1 MGIFRKLKKVLK
13 SGSFGFPIFLI
24 KVLSYFHFSLSWQ
37 TVNRNFPKSL
47 YHPKWDQYFVRSYG
61 HEVGINLNLSHSLMD
76 LYIEGSCRMEISMQ
90 ELSSNLPPLRTS
102 LEHISCA
109 TELKFEYFVVTVTL
123 LNLTWWKSVSLEW
136 SNSTPKKA
144 IILAVNC
151 QSYQYFSNF
160 SKTWPTSSYYVHLS
174 CTPNQN
180 FWF

>member
-1 MGIFRKLKKVLK
+1 M
-13 SGSFGFPIFLI
+13 
-24 KVLSYFHFSLSWQ
+24 SYFHFSLSWQ

-136 SNSTPKKA
+136 SNKSSKKC
-144 IILAVNC
+144 NNFGC
-151 QSYQYFSNF
+151 KYSYLHGKSGFSRVL
-160 SKTWPTSSYYVHLS
+160 TSEYKMMTGCLKLVAWSHMMVIWYQLRL
-174 CTPNQN
+174 CKL
-180 FWF
+180 